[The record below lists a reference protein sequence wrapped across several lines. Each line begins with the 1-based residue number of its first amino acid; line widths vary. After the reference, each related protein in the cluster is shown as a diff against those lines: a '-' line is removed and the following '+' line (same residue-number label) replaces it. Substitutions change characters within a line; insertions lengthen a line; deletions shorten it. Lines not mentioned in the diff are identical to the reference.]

1 MENDL
6 IVYAKYDE
14 HNSIIAIDSNIFID
28 NLTDWKQIDKWVEGQ
43 DRYLYSHAGNGEYI
57 KEKHG
62 KSLYDEN
69 GKPNFHGDFVEYTD
83 EEKEKLYP
91 TPTTEPSELEKL
103 KMEQEVTAQAVQDL
117 ILMMMGGE

>member
-1 MENDL
+1 MDND
-6 IVYAKYDE
+6 IIIYIKRDIYD
-14 HNSIIAIDSNIFID
+14 SITDIRSNIFLDDTDGYEEID
-28 NLTDWKQIDKWVEGQ
+28 RWSEGQ
-43 DRYLYSHAGNGEYI
+43 DRYLYAHCDNGEYI

-69 GKPNFHGDFVEYTD
+69 GKPNFHDDFVEYTD

>member
-1 MENDL
+1 MDND
-6 IVYAKYDE
+6 IIIYIKRDIYD
-14 HNSIIAIDSNIFID
+14 SITDIRSNIFLDDTDGYEEID
-28 NLTDWKQIDKWVEGQ
+28 RWSEGQ
-43 DRYLYSHAGNGEYI
+43 DRYLYAHCDNGEYI

-69 GKPNFHGDFVEYTD
+69 GKPNYHDDFVEYTD

>member
-14 HNSIIAIDSNIFID
+14 NNSIVSINSNIFID
-28 NLTDWKQIDKWVEGQ
+28 NLTDWKQIDKWVKGQ
-43 DRYLYSHAGNGEYI
+43 DRYLYSHAGNGDYI

-69 GKPNFHGDFVEYTD
+69 GKPNFHDDFVEYTD

-91 TPTTEPSELEKL
+91 TPIPEPTEFEKL